1 MFSEP
6 TSKGYF
12 GMDQRSQ
19 SPGSNPYQGLRSR
32 SKSPNANTNNS
43 LFGSQS
49 RERSKSPKDSSS
61 LFQRDRSK
69 SPKRSGFRSKS
80 PNMMDELSKN
90 PLFNRSQSP
99 IDNPTP
105 VERSLPIRRDRT
117 PDRTSSEKSP
127 TISSILKEKSPVM
140 SKRKTP
146 PPPARKTS
154 SPGRSLIPKRTSS
167 VTAED
172 SKKSFS
178 SGSTR
183 WAIGSKPFSYMYTSR
198 AYCWFLMW
206 TL

>member
-1 MFSEP
+1 
-6 TSKGYF
+6 
-12 GMDQRSQ
+12 MDTRSQ

-32 SKSPNANTNNS
+32 SKSPNATTNNS
-43 LFGSQS
+43 LFGGQS
-49 RERSKSPKDSSS
+49 RERSKSPKGSSS

-69 SPKRSGFRSKS
+69 SPKRSTSFRSKS
-80 PNMMDELSKN
+80 PNMMDELSQN

-99 IDNPTP
+99 IDTP
-105 VERSLPIRRDRT
+105 IPIERNLPVRRNRT
-117 PDRTSSEKSP
+117 PDRTSSEKSATTP

-146 PPPARKTS
+146 EPPARKTS

-183 WAIGSKPFSYMYTSR
+183 
-198 AYCWFLMW
+198 
-206 TL
+206 